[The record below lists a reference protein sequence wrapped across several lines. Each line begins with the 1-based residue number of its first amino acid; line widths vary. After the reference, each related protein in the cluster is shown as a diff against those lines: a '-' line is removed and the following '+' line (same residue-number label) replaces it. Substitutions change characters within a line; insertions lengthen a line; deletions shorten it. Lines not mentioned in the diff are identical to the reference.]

1 MATNYIPLVLQ
12 IEILCRLAPK
22 SLIRFQSVS
31 KEWKSLI
38 DSSEFNSDFIK
49 RQPQRKRFLL
59 TVAYVDDEPERG
71 ENCWI
76 VDDEDDGDD
85 SFPQNRISLTYPRSV
100 NPLLYQYGDDDI
112 KLKFVGSSHGL
123 ICFTSSL
130 SLCGDADGLDQ
141 YVIWNPC
148 IRKSVSIVGDYYK
161 DKVFVGFGVCTNSFD
176 PKIVRINILKVPSC
190 DNEHEHRVWQVEV
203 YTLSAGVWRSP
214 LTNSEWFDIDLTYH
228 PPLVSNGFIY
238 WCAYVT
244 KIFGADRFT
253 SMIVSFDLATE
264 KFTKIPVPDKLSQR
278 GFRLFKLRG
287 SLGAIQVRE
296 SMDSDEEFHEVWLT
310 DDVSKLLTKVFTITL
325 PDNSEVV
332 GFRDNGQVIINKNEK
347 HVVYLQEGGVEGF
360 ESRPEL
366 VAYDPDLKQIKDLG
380 LHDVRCLS
388 FTSSYTE
395 SLLLLDQ
402 SNALNDDEE

>member
-1 MATNYIPLVLQ
+1 MTDFKEYQ
-12 IEILCRLAPK
+12 K
-22 SLIRFQSVS
+22 

-38 DSSEFNSDFIK
+38 DSSEFISDFIK

-76 VDDEDDGDD
+76 VDDDDGDD

-130 SLCGDADGLDQ
+130 SLCGEADGLDQ

-176 PKIVRINILKVPSC
+176 PKICRGMEK
-190 DNEHEHRVWQVEV
+190 
-203 YTLSAGVWRSP
+203 SP

-296 SMDSDEEFHEVWLT
+296 SMDSNEEFHEVWLT

-325 PDNSEVV
+325 PKNSKVV
-332 GFRDNGQVIINKNEK
+332 GFRDNGQVIINKDEK

-360 ESRPEL
+360 EHRPEL

-380 LHDVRCLS
+380 LHEMSRCGNVCVVLALHN
-388 FTSSYTE
+388 
-395 SLLLLDQ
+395 LLLCVRFNRLF
-402 SNALNDDEE
+402 LGHKY